1 MHPPVLLLI
10 STDSHTRLLL
20 EQALDHCSVTILSA
34 TSTEE
39 GLRILKDQPDLAVVL
54 CDESQ
59 GRIASQVILSQ
70 TRRTAQAIP
79 VIILGTDG
87 SAKAAVEA
95 LHHGAT
101 DYLAQPVTAKDLQTA
116 IHKTHIFEAPE
127 SQART
132 ERPSAFDQIVG

>member
-10 STDSHTRLLL
+10 STDPHAGPLL
-20 EQALDHCSVTILSA
+20 EQALDHRRATILA
-34 TSTEE
+34 AITTEA
-39 GLRILKDQPDLAVVL
+39 GLRILKDQADLALVV

-70 TRRTAQAIP
+70 ARRIAHNLP

-95 LHHGAT
+95 LHRGAT

-116 IHKTHIFEAPE
+116 IYKIGRA
-127 SQART
+127 SCR
-132 ERPSAFDQIVG
+132 ERV